1 MLRKIALAA
10 MLALAA
16 AVSPALAEEEAKLN
30 VNSAT
35 AEQMIAAVPGL
46 SDQVARAIVQ
56 YREDMGDIQSMDE
69 LLDVDGVNKELLEAI
84 KKGMGL
90 EALSGAECSC

>member
-1 MLRKIALAA
+1 MIRKIALAA

-16 AVSPALAEEEAKLN
+16 AVPPALAEEEAKLN

-46 SDQVARAIVQ
+46 SEQVARAIVQ

-69 LLDVDGVNKELLEAI
+69 LLDVDGVSKDLLESI

>member
-1 MLRKIALAA
+1 MIRKIALAA

-16 AVSPALAEEEAKLN
+16 AVPPALAEEEAKLN

-46 SDQVARAIVQ
+46 SEQVARAIVQ
-56 YREDMGDIQSMDE
+56 YREDMGDIQSMDA
-69 LLDVDGVNKELLEAI
+69 LLDVDAVNKDLLESI